1 MPKKKTN
8 DGLSRTI
15 TGLIMAGVLFL
26 ILWLTSFS
34 PVIFDIL
41 VLIFGAL
48 ATFEM
53 YKAVKR
59 AETGIIDK
67 KGYNVS
73 KWSIL
78 LLVVIIYPLCYF
90 MGFVG
95 LIYAFLVT
103 LLVAFIEFVFD
114 VKKSLSDFGVNIFVL
129 IYPMLILGLVFVLN
143 SIYGMIPVLLAVG
156 IALVS
161 DATAYWVGVSLGKKK
176 IFPKI
181 SPKKTY
187 AGCIGGIFGGILGS
201 LIVYL
206 IFELGNFPTN
216 TIFLFRFVS
225 NVPVLIYIVIG
236 AVLAVFS
243 EIGDLAAS
251 RIKRAAGIKDYSSML
266 GSHGGVMDRIDSIL
280 FTVIGMTIIMIM
292 ATFF

>member
-95 LIYAFLVT
+95 LIYAFLAT

-161 DATAYWVGVSLGKKK
+161 DATAYWIGVSLGKKK